1 MNICVIGGGRM
12 GLPLACALADNG
24 AEVTVC
30 DVHAGLVAAIA
41 NGVCPYD
48 EPRLPALMT
57 KLHRESRLTA
67 TTDTAAAV
75 ADCDV
80 AIVIVPA
87 HLTDDHDIDFSIL
100 EAASRDVG
108 RGLRRGTLVVYETT
122 IAVGGTR
129 RRLIPVLEHES
140 GLKAGT
146 DFLVGYSPERVKA
159 NLVFDRLATT
169 PKVVGGFDAAS
180 CARTASVYGQYLRAP
195 IQDVGTL
202 EAAEM
207 TKLLGMLF
215 RDVNIALANELA
227 GFCEISGVDFDKV
240 RQAANSDGE
249 ANLLI
254 PGIGVGGHCTPI
266 YPYFLTKESRRQGMA
281 QRLSE
286 AAREI
291 NDQQPGRQLDRVAT
305 AWGSLKGRR
314 VHIRGLAFRPEVKVD
329 ILSPAYALKA
339 ELFEREA
346 IVTLDDPHYE
356 RSELVAAGFEPGTP
370 EQAELVILNTAHE
383 AFAKASF
390 DDWQRAGVR
399 AILDG
404 RNLWN
409 QAAVESTG
417 ILYFGIGRGAHSAR

>member
-1 MNICVIGGGRM
+1 MKICVIGGGRM

-24 AEVTVC
+24 ADVTVC
-30 DVHAGLVAAIA
+30 DVNAGLVAAIA
-41 NGVCPYD
+41 DGVCPYD

-100 EAASRDVG
+100 ESASRDVG
-108 RGLRRGTLVVYETT
+108 RGLRRGTLVIYETT

-169 PKVVGGFDAAS
+169 PKVVGGLDAAS

-227 GFCEISGVDFDKV
+227 SFCEISGVDFDKV

-291 NDQQPGRQLDRVAT
+291 NDQQPGRQLDRVAA

-339 ELFEREA
+339 ELLKREA
-346 IVTLDDPHYE
+346 VVTLDDPHYE
-356 RSELVAAGFEPGTP
+356 SGELVAAGFEPGTP
-370 EQAELVILNTAHE
+370 ERAELVILNTAHE
-383 AFAKASF
+383 AFAKAAF

-417 ILYFGIGRGAHSAR
+417 ILYFGIGRGTHSAR